1 MASAFWHITH
11 ITQEIAGI
19 IFDVTVVD
27 ANRVYETEIS
37 VSQYKVQLH
46 SLDNADGEVIP
57 SKGILLW

>member
-1 MASAFWHITH
+1 M
-11 ITQEIAGI
+11 
-19 IFDVTVVD
+19 TVVD

-46 SLDNADGEVIP
+46 SLDNAGGEVTP